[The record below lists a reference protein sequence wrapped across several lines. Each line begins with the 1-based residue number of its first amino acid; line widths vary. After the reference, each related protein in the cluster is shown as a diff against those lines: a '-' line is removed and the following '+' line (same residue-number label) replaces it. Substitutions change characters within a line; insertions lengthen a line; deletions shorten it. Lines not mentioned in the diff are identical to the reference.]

1 LPNVVTGLAD
11 RPFVQIADVIVEH
24 HIRLVQGPDR
34 DIVRKSLLEAYIH
47 AAGPQDAFDPV
58 GKTRL
63 ARSLRQSGAAK
74 FAALIFSLHLF
85 NVVSLEI
92 QDEVRADMPDAKTF
106 ELYMLGLETICRD
119 AVKAALN
126 TEETE
131 VDKPW
136 TRALARKVEMQ
147 LAQNTVKVG

>member
-1 LPNVVTGLAD
+1 
-11 RPFVQIADVIVEH
+11 
-24 HIRLVQGPDR
+24 
-34 DIVRKSLLEAYIH
+34 
-47 AAGPQDAFDPV
+47 
-58 GKTRL
+58 
-63 ARSLRQSGAAK
+63 
-74 FAALIFSLHLF
+74 
-85 NVVSLEI
+85 VVSLEI

-126 TEETE
+126 TKETE